1 MKFLIDRRAAL
12 LLPLALAG
20 CGGGGAPVAYPR
32 LDYSYLPK
40 LHLNVARVAIEQHF
54 IPSDVP
60 PSVSQYDPVSP
71 TAALRRMGEERLGAF
86 GSAGKAVFVV
96 TDAALTREGDQIA
109 GTFSVRLEIYTSAGT
124 RVGFAEASVSREQ
137 AIAHH
142 DLPASLYA
150 LTKRIMDRMNVEFE
164 YQVRRA
170 LGAWLLPAGARAAP
184 VRAVPITTTPAAPPP
199 APATGAPV
207 RLVPVAP
214 PILPPSAR

>member
-1 MKFLIDRRAAL
+1 MKYLIDRRAAL

-20 CGGGGAPVAYPR
+20 CGGGRPVPVAYPR
-32 LDYSYLPK
+32 LDFSYLPQ

-96 TDAALTREGDQIA
+96 TDAALTRERDIIT

-137 AIAHH
+137 PVEHH
-142 DLPASLYA
+142 DLQASLYA
-150 LTKRIMDRMNVEFE
+150 LTRRIMDRMNVEFE

-170 LGAWLLPAGARAAP
+170 LGTWLLPAGVKAAP
-184 VRAVPITTTPAAPPP
+184 VRAAPITATPAVAPT
-199 APATGAPV
+199 TGGPV
-207 RLVPVAP
+207 QLVPVAP
-214 PILPPSAR
+214 PPLPAAGHP

>member
-184 VRAVPITTTPAAPPP
+184 VRAVPITTTPATP